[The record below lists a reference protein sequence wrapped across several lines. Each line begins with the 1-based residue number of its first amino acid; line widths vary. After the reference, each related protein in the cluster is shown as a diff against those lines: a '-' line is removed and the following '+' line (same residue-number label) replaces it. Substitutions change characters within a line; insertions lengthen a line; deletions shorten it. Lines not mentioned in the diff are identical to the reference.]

1 MYKVNFLGGIGE
13 IGRNMTVLEMSTGLY
28 IIDCGAGLCEG
39 NTVYPDMS
47 CLQQRADEI
56 KALII
61 THGHDDHIGGIGVF
75 NARFP
80 RVPIYSSPFTL
91 ELIKK
96 RFKLSR
102 TTHLIPQLAGQP
114 FDVGDVT
121 FEFIHVNHS
130 IPQAYAVYIKT
141 KDEKLLFSGDFKIDL
156 LNSDE
161 PPTDLKR
168 IRQIGEAGLDALFI
182 ETTNAAKPGH
192 SRSTEIVKHGLDD
205 IFRTYSNERLVF
217 SLFSSNVQRMNIIL
231 DLALRYNRKV
241 FFYGKSMQDVIS
253 VARKLNLLHDIP
265 FLIEDINDVYMYPDN
280 EVVIVTTGGQG
291 EGNSGLYKL
300 CSNYNAP
307 TMLGTNDVVVFSA
320 SIIPGNE
327 QAIGSLKSKLEQNG
341 CLCVDNTSHI
351 THCSGHGNTSDLL
364 MFISAA
370 NPECI
375 IPIHGYFRYMAILNN
390 KILARG
396 KIKARYKQPLLGT
409 SILKSDSF
417 FDEQYAPGI
426 TIRYNDISEE
436 VLLNKNCKLPFKP
449 LYWLQNV
456 QYTWSIA
463 ARPSMPVYFDASV
476 PLYSMDFSA
485 NFCNYENYKWSIISS
500 LSKPIIVDNSAIL
513 LFQEIVESL
522 TSQNKDIYLK
532 EVLSHEGIDGK
543 VFSENSKHVKAFE
556 DLDLSCFDETTEQII
571 DEQISRLHDKSMMQA
586 IVSYESAPTVV
597 DNAIKNRPDN
607 QVKNLANDDVMQLML
622 NKATVS
628 EPSKSNKADLLAS
641 DKQICESHDDLTLS
655 KATENAQESTTQVPI
670 KPVKQEKNILKDR
683 DKKSVEAKLRE
694 LFSNIKSTSPQI
706 NKQSETLENSAC
718 SSNKQSEEET
728 VSNLKANQPTI
739 NQNGK
744 KPKKDNIMEF
754 LINSNA
760 SIQKDVGVKAPAKCI
775 GGHNYY
781 RYSSQELY
789 DSNSELEDFFEEID
803 DNKR

>member
-1 MYKVNFLGGIGE
+1 MYKVDFLGGIGE
-13 IGRNMTVLEMSTGLY
+13 IGRNMTVLEMATGLY

-370 NPECI
+370 NPE
-375 IPIHGYFRYMAILNN
+375 
-390 KILARG
+390 
-396 KIKARYKQPLLGT
+396 
-409 SILKSDSF
+409 
-417 FDEQYAPGI
+417 
-426 TIRYNDISEE
+426 
-436 VLLNKNCKLPFKP
+436 
-449 LYWLQNV
+449 
-456 QYTWSIA
+456 
-463 ARPSMPVYFDASV
+463 
-476 PLYSMDFSA
+476 
-485 NFCNYENYKWSIISS
+485 
-500 LSKPIIVDNSAIL
+500 
-513 LFQEIVESL
+513 
-522 TSQNKDIYLK
+522 
-532 EVLSHEGIDGK
+532 
-543 VFSENSKHVKAFE
+543 
-556 DLDLSCFDETTEQII
+556 
-571 DEQISRLHDKSMMQA
+571 
-586 IVSYESAPTVV
+586 
-597 DNAIKNRPDN
+597 
-607 QVKNLANDDVMQLML
+607 
-622 NKATVS
+622 
-628 EPSKSNKADLLAS
+628 
-641 DKQICESHDDLTLS
+641 
-655 KATENAQESTTQVPI
+655 
-670 KPVKQEKNILKDR
+670 
-683 DKKSVEAKLRE
+683 
-694 LFSNIKSTSPQI
+694 
-706 NKQSETLENSAC
+706 
-718 SSNKQSEEET
+718 
-728 VSNLKANQPTI
+728 
-739 NQNGK
+739 
-744 KPKKDNIMEF
+744 
-754 LINSNA
+754 
-760 SIQKDVGVKAPAKCI
+760 
-775 GGHNYY
+775 
-781 RYSSQELY
+781 
-789 DSNSELEDFFEEID
+789 
-803 DNKR
+803 

>member
-1 MYKVNFLGGIGE
+1 MGVFVHILSSRSCKKMYKVYFLGGIGE
-13 IGRNMTVLEMSTGLY
+13 IGRNMTVLETATGLY
-28 IIDCGAGLCEG
+28 VIDCGSGLCEG

-47 CLQQRADEI
+47 CLQQKADEI

-102 TTHLIPQLAGQP
+102 LTPLISKLAGQQ
-114 FDVGDVT
+114 FDVGDAT

-141 KDEKLLFSGDFKIDL
+141 KEEKLLFSGDFKIDL

-161 PPTDLKR
+161 PPTNLKR

-217 SLFSSNVQRMNIIL
+217 SLFSSNVQRINIIL

-291 EGNSGLYKL
+291 ERKSGLYKM

-307 TMLGTNDVVVFSA
+307 TILGTNDVVVFSA

-327 QAIGSLKSKLEQNG
+327 QAIGSLKSKLKENG
-341 CLCVDNTSHI
+341 CLCIDNTSHI
-351 THCSGHGNTSDLL
+351 THCSGHGNISDLL

-375 IPIHGYFRYMAILNN
+375 IPIHGYFRFMTILKR
-390 KILARG
+390 KILSHG
-396 KIKARYKQPLLGT
+396 KIKAKYKAPSEDNHSFESTSLSSRHNLLLFNKVT
-409 SILKSDSF
+409 NQLIDKQIF
-417 FDEQYAPGI
+417 H
-426 TIRYNDISEE
+426 
-436 VLLNKNCKLPFKP
+436 LLTTNI
-449 LYWLQNV
+449 V
-456 QYTWSIA
+456 QIA
-463 ARPSMPVYFDASV
+463 A
-476 PLYSMDFSA
+476 
-485 NFCNYENYKWSIISS
+485 
-500 LSKPIIVDNSAIL
+500 
-513 LFQEIVESL
+513 
-522 TSQNKDIYLK
+522 
-532 EVLSHEGIDGK
+532 
-543 VFSENSKHVKAFE
+543 
-556 DLDLSCFDETTEQII
+556 
-571 DEQISRLHDKSMMQA
+571 LH
-586 IVSYESAPTVV
+586 ESACAPLATNKVV
-597 DNAIKNRPDN
+597 QNRSAQ

-622 NKATVS
+622 NKTNGLQPA
-628 EPSKSNKADLLAS
+628 KSNKADLS
-641 DKQICESHDDLTLS
+641 ETDKKLYEEPDNQTLS
-655 KATENAQESTTQVPI
+655 RTNGKVQKCTMTAPT
-670 KPVKQEKNILKDR
+670 KPVKQEKNIIKDNVMEIMLNR
-683 DKKSVEAKLRE
+683 KNIVLPPSKENTAFTDADSV
-694 LFSNIKSTSPQI
+694 PD
-706 NKQSETLENSAC
+706 KQSKEETLSD
-718 SSNKQSEEET
+718 
-728 VSNLKANQPTI
+728 LKIDQPTI

-744 KPKKDNIMEF
+744 RFEKEDVMEIMLNRQNVALPSNKEDTALTSPDRTLDKQTKTETLSNLKTNRTTISKNGKELAKDNIMEF
-754 LINSNA
+754 LLNSDA
-760 SIQKDVGVKAPAKCI
+760 SADVKAPAKCV
-775 GGHNYY
+775 GGYNYY

-789 DSNSELEDFFEEID
+789 DSNSEFDDFFEIID
-803 DNKR
+803 DDKR

>member
-1 MYKVNFLGGIGE
+1 M
-13 IGRNMTVLEMSTGLY
+13 
-28 IIDCGAGLCEG
+28 
-39 NTVYPDMS
+39 
-47 CLQQRADEI
+47 
-56 KALII
+56 
-61 THGHDDHIGGIGVF
+61 
-75 NARFP
+75 
-80 RVPIYSSPFTL
+80 
-91 ELIKK
+91 
-96 RFKLSR
+96 
-102 TTHLIPQLAGQP
+102 
-114 FDVGDVT
+114 
-121 FEFIHVNHS
+121 
-130 IPQAYAVYIKT
+130 
-141 KDEKLLFSGDFKIDL
+141 
-156 LNSDE
+156 
-161 PPTDLKR
+161 
-168 IRQIGEAGLDALFI
+168 
-182 ETTNAAKPGH
+182 
-192 SRSTEIVKHGLDD
+192 
-205 IFRTYSNERLVF
+205 
-217 SLFSSNVQRMNIIL
+217 
-231 DLALRYNRKV
+231 
-241 FFYGKSMQDVIS
+241 
-253 VARKLNLLHDIP
+253 
-265 FLIEDINDVYMYPDN
+265 
-280 EVVIVTTGGQG
+280 
-291 EGNSGLYKL
+291 
-300 CSNYNAP
+300 
-307 TMLGTNDVVVFSA
+307 
-320 SIIPGNE
+320 
-327 QAIGSLKSKLEQNG
+327 
-341 CLCVDNTSHI
+341 
-351 THCSGHGNTSDLL
+351 
-364 MFISAA
+364 
-370 NPECI
+370 
-375 IPIHGYFRYMAILNN
+375 
-390 KILARG
+390 
-396 KIKARYKQPLLGT
+396 
-409 SILKSDSF
+409 
-417 FDEQYAPGI
+417 
-426 TIRYNDISEE
+426 
-436 VLLNKNCKLPFKP
+436 
-449 LYWLQNV
+449 QNV

-476 PLYSMDFSA
+476 PLYSIDFSA

-739 NQNGK
+739 NQDGK

>member
-1 MYKVNFLGGIGE
+1 MYKVDFLGGIGE
-13 IGRNMTVLEMSTGLY
+13 IGRNMTVLEMATGLY

-114 FDVGDVT
+114 FDVGEVT

-417 FDEQYAPGI
+417 SDEQYAPGI

-500 LSKPIIVDNSAIL
+500 LPKPIIVDNSAIL

-706 NKQSETLENSAC
+706 NKQSEALENSAC
-718 SSNKQSEEET
+718 SSNKQSEEKT